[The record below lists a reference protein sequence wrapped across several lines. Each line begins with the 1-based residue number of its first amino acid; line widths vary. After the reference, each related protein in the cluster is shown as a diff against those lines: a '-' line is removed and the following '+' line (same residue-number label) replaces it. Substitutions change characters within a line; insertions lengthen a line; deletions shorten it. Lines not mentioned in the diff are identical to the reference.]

1 MADPTDSYQQYQCPE
16 WFQEKLTEIGG
27 VNKYDEPK
35 FIVRWGQGGEEGCT
49 YRAGGHWHVDGMP
62 SYKGYRDLLVG
73 GGTPSWLLM
82 QWDDAI
88 VYGTPESYYATNCDD
103 ETGMQDLG
111 EYPYSGRYRVLYNM
125 CWRDM
130 SEGKMKIEAMPLN
143 SFILNTVVPI
153 ILEARDISWERTQA
167 ALKGIKEK
175 EDAADLAMVED
186 AMRDAKLA
194 FKGPVSYA
202 RQGCRTS
209 LIDKKVEQM
218 SRHWNA
224 MVTNARALGRGL
236 SSQAEAS
243 SVTQDFLRRKLQK

>member
-1 MADPTDSYQQYQCPE
+1 MSNPTDSYQQYTCDE
-16 WFQEKLTEIGG
+16 FNERLRDIGG
-27 VNKYDEPK
+27 VNRYDENN
-35 FIVRWGQGGEEGCT
+35 FLCVWGQGGQRECL
-49 YRAGGHWHVDGMP
+49 YRAGGHWHVEGSP
-62 SYKGYRDLLVG
+62 SFKGYRDLLLG
-73 GGTPSWLLM
+73 GGTGSWCLL
-82 QWDDAI
+82 QWQDAI
-88 VYGTPESYYATNCDD
+88 NFGTPESFYATMSDD
-103 ETGMQDLG
+103 ETGLSDLG
-111 EYPYSGRYRVLYNM
+111 EYPYSGKYVVLYNM

-130 SEGKMKIEAMPLN
+130 SQGKMRIEAMPLN
-143 SFILNTVVPI
+143 SFVLNTVVPI

-209 LIDKKVEQM
+209 LIDRKVEQM

-236 SSQAEAS
+236 SSQAEDS